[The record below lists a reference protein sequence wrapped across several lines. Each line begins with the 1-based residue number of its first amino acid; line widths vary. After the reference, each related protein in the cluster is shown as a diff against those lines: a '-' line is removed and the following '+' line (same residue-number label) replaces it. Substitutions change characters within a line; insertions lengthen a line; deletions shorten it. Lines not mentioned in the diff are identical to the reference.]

1 MGDDAER
8 NRVESGERFVVQHQ
22 FGVERDGARQSHAPR
37 HAARQFGGHQF
48 FYAAQADGVQ
58 LQQHQIADDG
68 FGQFG
73 QLAHREGDVVV
84 HRQIG
89 KQCAVLEQHAHAAAV
104 FVEFLRRKGRQIA
117 PLNQHLSRLRADLA
131 GNQPHQRGFAAAR
144 TAHYRRKRALRDAEA
159 DISQYRTF
167 AIGEDDVFHFDK
179 RLGHGAAQS

>member
-22 FGVERDGARQSHAPR
+22 FGVERNGARQSHASR

-84 HRQIG
+84 YRQIG
-89 KQCAVLEQHAHAAAV
+89 KQCTMLEQHAHAAAV
-104 FVEFLRRKGRQIA
+104 FVEFLRRKCR
-117 PLNQHLSRLRADLA
+117 
-131 GNQPHQRGFAAAR
+131 
-144 TAHYRRKRALRDAEA
+144 
-159 DISQYRTF
+159 
-167 AIGEDDVFHFDK
+167 
-179 RLGHGAAQS
+179 